1 MKKLILGF
9 LVLIAFTSPTFA
21 QQKAIQKAVIHT
33 PGVLA
38 EPCKVSIENFLVH
51 EYGVSSV
58 RADYRRHT
66 VTVVWYTDR
75 TNIEN
80 IKTALAN
87 MGYDADDIK
96 AEPDAYKRLPPACKP
111 AVIIKDSTKV
121 KS

>member
-1 MKKLILGF
+1 MKPFILIISLLF
-9 LVLIAFTSPTFA
+9 LFTALSFS
-21 QQKAIQKAVIHT
+21 QKKGVGKAVIAT
-33 PGVLA
+33 PGVQCEA
-38 EPCKVSIENFLVH
+38 CKTRIENRLVH

-87 MGYDADDIK
+87 MGYDADDVT
-96 AEPDAYKRLPPACKP
+96 AEPDAYKRLPKTCQH
-111 AVIIKDSTKV
+111 IQEETKL
-121 KS
+121 